1 MKKRNPL
8 TLFGGIGLGAGL
20 MYLLDPD
27 GGRRRRALARDKAVH
42 GLKVSG
48 KALRRTSIDVGNRT
62 RGLVAEAGSL
72 LHRGSADDRKLEGRV
87 RSKLGRHVSHPSAIQ
102 VQCEQ
107 GRVTLSGPVLAS
119 EADKL
124 LHKVKKVKGVHEV
137 ENHLEVHESADNV
150 PSLQGEGSNGGRRLS
165 PRTAALGLG
174 SIGGIGALAGLG
186 LLARNK
192 GGNLKN
198 LTRPLRETRW
208 VKGRRSGQ
216 QLEW

>member
-8 TLFGGIGLGAGL
+8 TLLGGVGLGAGL

-48 KALRRTSIDVGNRT
+48 KALRRTSADLGNRT

-72 LHRGSADDRKLEGRV
+72 LRKGSADDHKLEGRV
-87 RSKLGRHVSHPSAIQ
+87 RSKLGRHLSHPSALQ
-102 VQCEQ
+102 VQCQ
-107 GRVTLSGPVLAS
+107 DGLVILSGPVLAS
-119 EADKL
+119 ELDKVL
-124 LHKVKKVKGVHEV
+124 AKVQKIKGVHEV
-137 ENHLEVHESADNV
+137 ESRLEIQE
-150 PSLQGEGSNGGRRLS
+150 GEEISNGSRRGPLKGMS

-174 SIGGIGALAGLG
+174 GVGALAGLG
-186 LLARNK
+186 LLARSK
-192 GGNLKN
+192 GGNLKD
-198 LTRPLRETRW
+198 LTRPLLER
-208 VKGRRSGQ
+208 KSKPSGQ

>member
-8 TLFGGIGLGAGL
+8 TLLGGVGLGAGL

-62 RGLVAEAGSL
+62 RGLVAGAASRL
-72 LHRGSADDRKLEGRV
+72 RKGSADDHKLEGRV
-87 RSKLGRHVSHPSAIQ
+87 RSKLGRHLSNPSALQ
-102 VQCEQ
+102 VQCQ
-107 GRVTLSGPVLAS
+107 DGLVILSGPVLAS
-119 EADKL
+119 ELDKVL
-124 LHKVKKVKGVHEV
+124 AKVQKIKGVDEV
-137 ENHLEVHESADNV
+137 ESRLEIQESTGNV
-150 PSLQGEGSNGGRRLS
+150 PSLQESNGSRRLS

-174 SIGGIGALAGLG
+174 GVGALAGLG
-186 LLARNK
+186 LLARSK
-192 GGNLKN
+192 DGSLKD
-198 LTRPLRETRW
+198 LTRPLREARW
-208 VKGRRSGQ
+208 NKGKQSGQ